1 MIKAV
6 AYIRISVHN
15 KVSSIYSEET
25 QRSLI
30 IQYAEQ
36 NDIEIIEWFAD
47 INQSGANQNREQ
59 LKRAVNLAK
68 RTNSHLITKDL
79 SRLSRVAHHCLA
91 LMSEVSV
98 IDTTLGLECDDKV
111 LAIMSL
117 ANQWER
123 QAVSER
129 VKQTYQYL
137 RETYPDRTF
146 GHLETLDAGRIK
158 SAEVRSQNADEYVKK
173 LAPLLMTE
181 ESHTACAH
189 KMMSLGILTPQRKER
204 WYPNTIKRMRA
215 RLVRLGNLH

>member
-30 IQYAEQ
+30 NQYAHQ
-36 NDIEIIEWFAD
+36 NGIEIIEWFAD
-47 INQSGANQNREQ
+47 INQSGANKNRDQ
-59 LKRAVNLAK
+59 LKSAVNLAK
-68 RTNSHLITKDL
+68 RHNCYLITKDL

-91 LMSEVSV
+91 LMAEVKV
-98 IDTTLGLECDDKV
+98 IDTTLGIEADDKV

-137 RETYPDRTF
+137 REQYPDRTF
-146 GHLETLDAGRIK
+146 GHPETLDRGRETAIHN
-158 SAEVRSQNADEYVKK
+158 RRNRADEYAMK
-173 LAPLLMTE
+173 LAPLLMTDE
-181 ESHTACAH
+181 GHTRCAH
-189 KMMSLGILTPQRKER
+189 KMMELGIPTFTGKTR
-204 WYPNTIKRMRA
+204 WYPQTIKNMRD
-215 RLVRLGNLH
+215 RLVAIRQME